1 MNPSVETRGRRS
13 LRTEFRVRWRRR
25 PVFSI
30 AVALLI
36 VGLLMTLGARP
47 AYRLARSA
55 RARNAAQ
62 RGDALL
68 RNGQMDAAVHQLR
81 VAYQLDPSDAVV
93 LRTLARCSVQLG
105 NPEAVGLHH
114 ALLDMGAAEPEDRL
128 TAAGLFLDAGEQDSS
143 GKLLEALTKES
154 PTDRRVWHLA
164 LEHSRRFAGLRES
177 ITLARH
183 VASRFPG
190 DPEPELRLGT
200 FLVASPRT
208 REREEGLRLLWG
220 VALGQSTH
228 REPAARQLA
237 LQQGLGR
244 PELERLAR
252 ILEERA
258 DASLESRLV
267 AAQLRVRTRPES
279 RGEWAERVASW
290 VGRDSP
296 VPEVL
301 GVVHWLERHDAMD
314 RAGGLLALERCRTN
328 LPLMGAHVDYLVA
341 TRQAAA
347 LEALVGSG
355 RSVLDP
361 AMGLAARGALRVRQ
375 GDVRGAEEAF
385 LAAMK
390 EPGRR
395 DLVLPYVAREAM
407 RAGLQTLALEAVG
420 EWMQIPGHAAAAGR
434 HLIELAEQL
443 PGLGMSRE
451 LLRQLAGAL
460 PREEWVIVESGWVEL
475 LTNGNCQWAAEQ
487 FERLHAL
494 VPGEPSLGAA
504 LALARWR
511 QGDPTGALALLE
523 AGALDPDSM
532 DARRRVAC
540 AVVLEANGQRE
551 AARRIIRSL
560 PAGSLQSEL
569 EALVQPLR

>member
-1 MNPSVETRGRRS
+1 MKPSAESRGRRS

-30 AVALLI
+30 AVVAVAI
-36 VGLLMTLGARP
+36 GLLVTLGGPP

-68 RNGQMDAAVHQLR
+68 RSGRVDAAVHQLR

-93 LRTLARCSVQLG
+93 LRTLARCSVQVG
-105 NPEAVGLHH
+105 NPESVGLHH
-114 ALLDMGAAEPEDRL
+114 ALLDRGAAELEDRV
-128 TAAGLFLDAGEQDSS
+128 TAAGLFLNAGEQDSS
-143 GKLLEALTKES
+143 GKLLEALTKEI
-154 PTDRRVWHLA
+154 PADRRVWLLA
-164 LEHSRRFAGLRES
+164 LEHSRQFASIRES
-177 ITLARH
+177 IALARH
-183 VASRFPG
+183 VVSRFPG
-190 DPEPELRLGT
+190 ESEPELRLGT
-200 FLVASPRT
+200 FLLASPRT

-220 VALGQSTH
+220 VALGQSAH

-237 LQQGLGR
+237 LQKGLGR

-252 ILEERA
+252 ILEERP
-258 DASLESRLV
+258 DAGLESRLV
-267 AAQLRVRTRPES
+267 AAQLRVRTHPES
-279 RGEWAERVASW
+279 RGDWVERVVSW
-290 VGRDSP
+290 VGPDSP
-296 VPEVL
+296 VSEVL
-301 GVVHWLERHDAMD
+301 GVVRWLDQHNAMD
-314 RAGGLLALERCRTN
+314 RAGNLLGLERCRTN
-328 LPLMGAHVDYLVA
+328 LPLMGAHVDFLVA
-341 TRQAAA
+341 TRQEAA

-355 RSVLDP
+355 GSVLDP
-361 AMGLAARGALRVRQ
+361 AMGLAARGAMCVAQRNVP
-375 GDVRGAEEAF
+375 GAEEAF
-385 LAAMK
+385 RAALQK
-390 EPGRR
+390 PGRR

-407 RAGLQTLALEAVG
+407 RAGLPTMALETVG

-434 HLIELAEQL
+434 RLIELGEQL
-443 PGLGMSRE
+443 PDLGMSRE
-451 LLRQLAGAL
+451 LLRQLVGAL

-494 VPGEPSLGAA
+494 VPGDPSLGAA

-511 QGDPTGALALLE
+511 QGDPVGGLALLD
-523 AGALDPDSM
+523 ARSLDPDSM
-532 DARRRVAC
+532 DVRRRVAC
-540 AVVLEANGQRE
+540 AVVLDANGQRE

-560 PAGSLQSEL
+560 PVGSLQSEL